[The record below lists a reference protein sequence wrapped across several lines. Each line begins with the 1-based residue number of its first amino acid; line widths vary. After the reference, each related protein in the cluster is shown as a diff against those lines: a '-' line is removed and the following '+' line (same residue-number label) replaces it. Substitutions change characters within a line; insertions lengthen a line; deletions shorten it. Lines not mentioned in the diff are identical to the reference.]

1 MGKALS
7 SVTDVVG
14 LTDTKAAE
22 TYANDSKATV
32 ERAAQLL
39 KNIDLPDIEKQR
51 IIMEL
56 PEVIGYLQAEQLG
69 QTSLE
74 SVKEDPRLRNAQM
87 NALQMLQ
94 DRGRE
99 GLTAEDRLAFRELQD
114 QAAGQEQAR
123 QKSIISEMAQRGTLD
138 SGASLAAQLSSSQ
151 ASAQQAQ
158 AQASQMAR
166 AALDAKRNALAQS
179 AQAAGQLSQ
188 QDYGRQSDL
197 ARSRD
202 IINQFNTSNRQNV
215 NQQNLGTQQRI
226 SEAQAAG
233 KNQQNLYNA
242 GLYQQQF
249 QNEMSKAGAQNQI
262 TMNQAATLAQQAA
275 QQGAA
280 NQAITGAIVDAG
292 MMYLGKPP
300 TPKKDGSSSGG
311 SSTGVDWSKALSGS
325 GNIA

>member
-1 MGKALS
+1 MGKIVSGTTDAL
-7 SVTDVVG
+7 G
-14 LTDTKAAE
+14 LTDTKGAE
-22 TYANDSKATV
+22 TYAKDSQATLA
-32 ERAAQLL
+32 RAAELL
-39 KNIDLPDIEKQR
+39 KDVNLPDIEKQR
-51 IIMEL
+51 IIMDL
-56 PEVIGYLQAEQLG
+56 PEVVGYLQTEQLG
-69 QTSLE
+69 PSGME
-74 SVKEDPRLRNAQM
+74 SIKEDPRLRSAQM

-99 GLTAEDRLAFRELQD
+99 GLTADDRLAFRELQD
-114 QAAGQEQAR
+114 QSAGQEQAR
-123 QKSIISEMAQRGTLD
+123 QKSILSEMSQRGTLD
-138 SGASLAAQLSSSQ
+138 SGASLAAQLASSQ

-166 AALDAKRNALAQS
+166 AAIDAKRNALVQS

-197 ARSRD
+197 AKSRD

-226 SEAQAAG
+226 SEAQSAG

-249 QNEMSKAGAQNQI
+249 QNEMTKAGAQTGVIQ
-262 TMNQAATLAQQAA
+262 NQAAQLAQQAA

-280 NQAITGAIVDAG
+280 NQAITGALINAGTTYATAG
-292 MMYLGKPP
+292 MKPP
-300 TPKKDGSSSGG
+300 AK
-311 SSTGVDWSKALSGS
+311 
-325 GNIA
+325 

>member
-1 MGKALS
+1 MGILGNI
-7 SVTDVVG
+7 TDAIG
-14 LTDTKAAE
+14 LTDNKAAE
-22 TYANDSKATV
+22 TYAKDSEATLA
-32 ERAAQLL
+32 RAAQLL
-39 KNIDLPDIEKQR
+39 KDVNLPDIEKQR

-56 PEVIGYLQAEQLG
+56 PEVVGYLQAEQLG
-69 QTSLE
+69 QSGLE

-99 GLTAEDRLAFRELQD
+99 GLTADDRLAFRELQD

-123 QKSIISEMAQRGTLD
+123 QRSILSEMAQRGTLD
-138 SGASLAAQLSSSQ
+138 SGASLATQLASSQ
-151 ASAQQAQ
+151 ASAQQQQ

-166 AALDAKRNALAQS
+166 AAIEAKRNALAQS
-179 AQAAGQLSQ
+179 AQTAGNLSQ

-215 NQQNLGTQQRI
+215 NQQNLATQQRI
-226 SEAQAAG
+226 SEAQASG

-249 QNEMSKAGAQNQI
+249 TNEMAKAGAQVGVIQ
-262 TMNQAATLAQQAA
+262 NQASQLAQQAA

-280 NQAITGAIVDAG
+280 NQAITGALINAGTTYATAG
-292 MMYLGKPP
+292 MKPP
-300 TPKKDGSSSGG
+300 KKED
-311 SSTGVDWSKALSGS
+311 
-325 GNIA
+325 